1 MSAGMGWTI
10 AEAVEWLDPPL
21 ADAEV
26 RALVLLFA
34 VPVLGQR
41 RSNGR
46 GRPVPE
52 YDQPA
57 IMRAHA
63 AVIAVREGL
72 MHALLGPRP
81 AASG

>member
-21 ADAEV
+21 NDAEA

-34 VPVLGQR
+34 VPVRGQR
-41 RSNGR
+41 RGR

-57 IMRAHA
+57 ILRAHA

>member
-1 MSAGMGWTI
+1 MSAGWTI
-10 AEAVEWLDPPL
+10 AEAVEWLDPSFGE
-21 ADAEV
+21 DEV

-41 RSNGR
+41 RGHGR

-57 IMRAHA
+57 ILRAHA
-63 AVIAVREGL
+63 AVIAVRQGL

-81 AASG
+81 ATSG

>member
-1 MSAGMGWTI
+1 MSAGWTVR
-10 AEAVEWLDPPL
+10 EAVQWLDPPL
-21 ADAEV
+21 GEDEV

-34 VPVLGQR
+34 VPVLGDR
-41 RSNGR
+41 RGR

-57 IMRAHA
+57 ILRAHA

-81 AASG
+81 ATSG

>member
-1 MSAGMGWTI
+1 MSAGWTV

-41 RSNGR
+41 RGR

-57 IMRAHA
+57 ILRAHA
-63 AVIAVREGL
+63 AVIAIRQGL
-72 MHALLGPRP
+72 MFALLGPAP
-81 AASG
+81 FAG